1 MILVCFPRP
10 PATIWHPSMDKS
22 VSVGGVGSSR
32 IHQGTWEDSHPAL
45 GLVTLGITV
54 DPAMA
59 ISQL

>member
-1 MILVCFPRP
+1 
-10 PATIWHPSMDKS
+10 MDKS